1 MLIQIPAVFD
11 QDKLDNIR
19 ELLSKTNFV
28 DGRKTAGM
36 MAQRVKQNQEM
47 QANRQQTDYLDQLI
61 MGTLANNATFRD
73 AVLPHQVAQPVI
85 ARYTPGMSYGD
96 HIDDPIMGGAG
107 AHFRTDVAV
116 TVFLNESSQYDGG
129 ELIINTT
136 FGEQKVKLNAGDVVT
151 YPASSI
157 HRVNEVTKGER
168 LVAVTWIQSMV
179 RDAARR
185 ELLYELSLARNKL
198 LNEDADS
205 ETAKQVDHSY
215 VNLIRMWSDV

>member
-19 ELLSKTNFV
+19 ELLSKTSFV

-36 MAQRVKQNQEM
+36 MAQRVKQNLEM
-47 QANRQQTDYLDQLI
+47 QANRQQTEYLDQLI
-61 MGTLANNATFRD
+61 MGTLANNVTFRD

-116 TVFLNESSQYDGG
+116 TVFINEPNQYDGG

-136 FGEQKVKLNAGDVVT
+136 FGEQKVKLSAGDVVT

-168 LVAVTWIQSMV
+168 IVAVTWIQSMV

-185 ELLYELSLARNKL
+185 ELLFELSLARNKL
-198 LNEDADS
+198 LDEDADS
-205 ETAKQVDHSY
+205 ETTKQVDHSY
-215 VNLIRMWSDV
+215 VNLIRMWSEV